1 MSRYYPAVSRKSF
14 WFNPPWPRDA
24 PDGSYIF
31 LGNAVLATG
40 RAIFGDEWS
49 DQDPQAA
56 FSHKESVVTERARV
70 AEVMER
76 LGVAIARGD
85 VRFALR
91 TEQGGGEFKPQKEAV
106 DPRTSAL
113 VGFGRANWNVDDFTP
128 LFKFAQMDDGR
139 YRVEQ
144 VPPLDWIYLERQTF
158 DRFIAGLAPPLV
170 SADESYTGWMNFLSE
185 GLPHFRD
192 ERAELIEAVESGQ
205 MFSTD
210 AEVAAK
216 KLGLSALNV
225 CPDIADFAVMDLPDW
240 SIEMAVAWI
249 IWRNP
254 EKVTQFHQP
263 YHRLWTT
270 PRSPFD
276 NTPELSLAGVRMW
289 LDFTA
294 TNGNQPIV
302 ESFEQAVNSLSHAL
316 RTGSITASAIN
327 IETRKAV
334 TIASS
339 DWRYLI
345 VDSTTDTSTAFRFP
359 SSPDP
364 IYTAIRLDRETVLGI
379 WGAASSLSAKSV
391 EDIGAN
397 ALLKTPPKGRTSEKR
412 LTEAVEASVDFFR
425 KHGFLLWTKDEA
437 ETELREMFGATR
449 AQSNRIFAKEGIKEH
464 FLGGKG
470 RRGSPNPNRDK
481 ELEQFRQFFFRGI
494 WGIRRGK

>member
-14 WFNPPWPRDA
+14 WFDTTWPRDA
-24 PDGSYIF
+24 PDGAFIF
-31 LGNAVLATG
+31 LGQAVLVTG
-40 RAIFGDEWS
+40 KALFQSDWS
-49 DQDPQAA
+49 DTDPKAA
-56 FSHKESVVTERARV
+56 FSGRESVQAERDRMKT
-70 AEVMER
+70 VMEA
-76 LGVAIARGD
+76 LGTAIARGD
-85 VRFALR
+85 VHFALR
-91 TEQGGGEFKPQKEAV
+91 PDSGGEFKRQKEAV
-106 DPRTSAL
+106 DARLGAL
-113 VGFGRANWNVDDFTP
+113 VMFGKSNWNVDDFTP
-128 LFKFAQMDDGR
+128 LFKFAQMNDGR

-158 DRFIAGLAPPLV
+158 DRFIAGLVPQVPAGDEPYSLREELPP
-170 SADESYTGWMNFLSE
+170 
-185 GLPHFRD
+185 FRD

-205 MFSTD
+205 MFSRD
-210 AEVAAK
+210 AEAAAK
-216 KLGLSALNV
+216 ELGLPELSV
-225 CPDIADFAVMDLPDW
+225 RPDIADFAVMDLPDW

-249 IWRNP
+249 IWRDP
-254 EKVTQFHQP
+254 EAVTRFHQP

-294 TNGNQPIV
+294 TVGDQSIV
-302 ESFEQAVNSLSHAL
+302 ESFEQAVNSLSHSL
-316 RTGSITASAIN
+316 RTGAITASAMN

-359 SSPDP
+359 SSPDA
-364 IYTAIRLDRETVLGI
+364 IYTDIRLDRETIVRI
-379 WGAASSLSAKSV
+379 WGAVSRGTKSV
-391 EDIGAN
+391 EFIGAG
-397 ALLKTPPKGRTSEKR
+397 APKTPPKGRTSERR

-425 KHGFLLWTKDEA
+425 KQGFLLWTKGEA

-449 AQSNRIFAKEGIKEH
+449 AQSNKIFAKEGIKEH

-470 RRGSPNPNRDK
+470 RRGSPNPNRDN
-481 ELEQFRQFFFRGI
+481 ELEQFRQFFLSGNM
-494 WGIRRGK
+494 GN